1 MHYDGELPVFN
12 IHEKLMATLPKFML
26 LASLIYE
33 TVNHINYANTK
44 LKQQKLLNA
53 INTTSG
59 KTALVKILVFWSTL
73 EHETM

>member
-1 MHYDGELPVFN
+1 
-12 IHEKLMATLPKFML
+12 MATLPKFML